1 MQELLDLGGSAARGR
16 CSLTPSSHGAKLV
29 SADYHGAEV
38 EVVRSRS
45 SGRVGLKGIVV
56 RDTKFTF
63 VIVTAKD
70 EVKSKWYLVTVVVL
84 AYCYLK
90 LTGLNDYS
98 DSERT
103 YGLQIYCAA
112 ASTDERGVCS

>member
-1 MQELLDLGGSAARGR
+1 MQEILDLSATGKTGV
-16 CSLTPSSHGAKLV
+16 LTPASHGAKLV

-45 SGRVGLKGIVV
+45 FGRVGLKGIVV

-70 EVKSKWYLVTVVVL
+70 EVKSESFALY
-84 AYCYLK
+84 
-90 LTGLNDYS
+90 
-98 DSERT
+98 
-103 YGLQIYCAA
+103 
-112 ASTDERGVCS
+112 